1 MTPEKCRRYIWG
13 IQSCSMVII
22 VDSRSLDKSFVL
34 FLLDELL
41 LMELSGDV
49 MHFSSDSTGWRGLVS

>member
-1 MTPEKCRRYIWG
+1 
-13 IQSCSMVII
+13 MVII
-22 VDSRSLDKSFVL
+22 VESRSLDKSFVL